1 MTNLTQAGMTNGLCE
16 HASTAI
22 FLQAQAEIKN
32 LLCEQLRQYN
42 SQAASTSYIFRL
54 QQSIWKSF
62 FFKQNRKHYKM
73 GFLKQWQNFCG
84 RPPWCSILRDYFGN
98 KNDPGGF
105 KTNSTWNKSCTL
117 RLREEGKCESLGDT
131 SHRAFQ
137 LKQEQPLLEE
147 S

>member
-1 MTNLTQAGMTNGLCE
+1 MTNLTQAGVTNGLCE

-62 FFKQNRKHYKM
+62 FFNKTENI
-73 GFLKQWQNFCG
+73 LKRF
-84 RPPWCSILRDYFGN
+84 F
-98 KNDPGGF
+98 
-105 KTNSTWNKSCTL
+105 
-117 RLREEGKCESLGDT
+117 
-131 SHRAFQ
+131 
-137 LKQEQPLLEE
+137 
-147 S
+147 